1 MADAPDSMLVHC
13 GWCRHEWFAFKLPM
27 PISEAA
33 ELAAK
38 MRCPECDRP
47 SSKIYCVPAPVY
59 GDDIN
64 ISAERVK
71 KTGES

>member
-1 MADAPDSMLVHC
+1 MTDAPNSLLVHC
-13 GWCRHEWFAFKLPM
+13 GWCRHEWLALKLPM

-33 ELAAK
+33 ELAEK
-38 MRCPECDRP
+38 MRCPECN
-47 SSKIYCVPAPVY
+47 KNLIYCGSAPAY

-64 ISAERVK
+64 TSAERVK